1 MEVKIL
7 KLRMA
12 NFKGIKALEIDM
24 EGKDV
29 AVYGQNATGKTTLF
43 DAFTWCL
50 FGKDSTD
57 KTDFWVKPHDENG
70 EEIHFLET
78 VVELWLLIDGKLQ
91 SFRHMVAENWV
102 KKNGEADRVYSGN
115 THSYWVNDVSKS
127 AGEYTK
133 VVSQIVSPEVFRLIT
148 NPMAF
153 NAVKW
158 EKRRE
163 FLLKL
168 SPVDVDQIMLGK
180 TEYQPIRDAMEQHG
194 TDIYGVRKVKQ
205 DARKRDNAEMD
216 QIPVRISEQTA
227 TRDALGDCNVEAAR
241 AEITSI
247 DSQIEQIEAAMSSG
261 TEIIE
266 QIKAKAAAVAQAES
280 ALRNAKMAE
289 YRART
294 DAHGKASTELATV
307 KARLKSAK
315 ITLDDIE
322 VRTLRDQEE
331 LDRLNEQL
339 VSTREEWYR
348 VDDEKAPEYE
358 GSTTCPTCG
367 QELPADQIEQ
377 AKARFLQRFEE
388 DKTRRLDSISKQGRS
403 ISDQIKRLE
412 ERMSRDKVD
421 AEKLRAT
428 VAEDKPKITGLEAEV
443 AALSGEPDY
452 SQSKAIQ
459 QLEEKLAAAKAEYEQ
474 AASGQAPADDTL
486 VQRKRD
492 LIARKN
498 DLMKV
503 EAKRQQLDI
512 CNTRIAELEK
522 RQQALGVQIADT
534 EQFLMLV
541 DKFVAERC
549 SLLEESINSLFP
561 SVRWSL
567 FERQINGGMKDTCI
581 CLIGGVQFS
590 DANNAA
596 RINAGLEIIGVLSK
610 HYGVTVPVFI
620 DNAEAVNSL
629 QKMEAQRIAL
639 VVTKNDEVLRVES
652 GIQNEEVA

>member
-1 MEVKIL
+1 MDVKIV
-7 KLRMA
+7 RMKIE
-12 NFKGIKALEIDM
+12 NFKGIKNLEIDM
-24 EGKDV
+24 GGGDA

-50 FGKDSTD
+50 FGKDSAD
-57 KTDFWVKPHDENG
+57 KSDFWVKPHDENG
-70 EEIHFLET
+70 EEIHNLET
-78 VVELWLLIDGKLQ
+78 TVEVWLLIDGKLQ
-91 SFRHMVAENWV
+91 SYRHMVAENWV
-102 KKNGEADRVYSGN
+102 KKNGETDRVYSGN

-133 VVSQIVSPEVFRLIT
+133 TVGQIVSPEIFRLIT

-180 TEYQPIRDAMEQHG
+180 TEYQPIREAMEQHG
-194 TDIYGVRKVKQ
+194 ADIYGVKKVKLE
-205 DARKRDNAEMD
+205 AKKRDNAEMD
-216 QIPVRISEQTA
+216 QIPVRISEQTT
-227 TRDALGDCNVEAAR
+227 TRDALGTCDVEAAKS
-241 AEITSI
+241 EIAAI
-247 DSQIEQIEAAMSSG
+247 DRQIEQIEAAMNSG
-261 TEIIE
+261 TEIVE
-266 QIKAKAAAVAQAES
+266 QIKVKADALAQAEG
-280 ALRNAKMAE
+280 ALRGAKMAE

-294 DAHGKASTELATV
+294 DAHSKASTELATV
-307 KARLKSAK
+307 KARLKTSK
-315 ITLDDIE
+315 ITLGDIE
-322 VRTLRDQEE
+322 DRARRDQEE
-331 LDRLNEQL
+331 LDKLNGRL

-348 VDDEKAPEYE
+348 VDDEKAPEYD
-358 GSTTCPTCG
+358 GSTICPTCG
-367 QELPADQIEQ
+367 QELPADQVEQ
-377 AKARFLQRFEE
+377 AKAKFIQHFEDE
-388 DKTRRLDSISKQGRS
+388 KTRRLDSISKQGRS

-428 VAEDKPKITGLEAEV
+428 VAADEPKVTGLEAEV
-443 AALSGEPDY
+443 AALAGEPDY
-452 SQSKAIQ
+452 SQSESIRQFEAKVT
-459 QLEEKLAAAKAEYEQ
+459 AAKAEYDH
-474 AASGQAPADDTL
+474 AISGQAPADDTL
-486 VQRKRD
+486 TQQKRD

-498 DLMKV
+498 ELVKV
-503 EAKRQQLDI
+503 EAKKQQLDI
-512 CNTRIAELEK
+512 CNTRISELEK

-549 SLLEESINSLFP
+549 SLLEESINSMFP
-561 SVRWSL
+561 TVRWSL

-610 HYGVTVPVFI
+610 HYGVSVPIFI

-639 VVTKNDEVLRVES
+639 VVTVGDKELRVER
-652 GIQNEEVA
+652 GIMNEEVA

>member
-24 EGKDV
+24 EGSDV

-50 FGKDSTD
+50 FGKDSAD
-57 KTDFWVKPHDENG
+57 KSDFWVKPHDEHG
-70 EEIHFLET
+70 EEIHNLET
-78 VVELWLLIDGKLQ
+78 VVELWLLIDGKVQ

-133 VVSQIVSPEVFRLIT
+133 TVGQIVSPEVFRLIT

-168 SPVDVDQIMLGK
+168 SPVDVDKIMLGK
-180 TEYQPIRDAMEQHG
+180 TEYQPIREAMEQHG
-194 TDIYGVRKVKQ
+194 TDIYGVRKVK
-205 DARKRDNAEMD
+205 AEAKKRDNAEME
-216 QIPVRISEQTA
+216 QIPVRISEQAA
-227 TRDALGDCNVEAAR
+227 TRDALGTCDVEAAR
-241 AEITSI
+241 AEIADI
-247 DSQIEQIEAAMSSG
+247 DRQIEQIEAAMNSG

-266 QIKAKAAAVAQAES
+266 QIKAKADAVAQAES
-280 ALRNAKMAE
+280 ALRGAKMAD
-289 YRART
+289 YRARM
-294 DAHGKASTELATV
+294 DAHSKANTELATV
-307 KARLKSAK
+307 KARLKSSK
-315 ITLDDIE
+315 ITLEDIE
-322 VRTLRDQEE
+322 ERSVRDQEE
-331 LDRLNEQL
+331 LDRLNAQL
-339 VSTREEWYR
+339 TATREEWYR

-358 GSTTCPTCG
+358 GSTTCLTCG

-377 AKARFLQRFEE
+377 AKARFLQQFEE
-388 DKTRRLDSISKQGRS
+388 DKTRRLDSISRQGRS
-403 ISDQIKRLE
+403 ISDQVKRLE
-412 ERMSRDKVD
+412 DRMGRDKVD
-421 AEKLRAT
+421 AEKLHAS
-428 VAEDKPKITGLEAEV
+428 VAADEPKAAGLEAEV
-443 AALSGEPDY
+443 AALAGEPDY
-452 SQSKAIQ
+452 SQSKTIQ
-459 QLEEKLAAAKAEYEQ
+459 QFEEKLAAAKAEYEE
-474 AASGQAPADDTL
+474 AAKGNAPADDTL
-486 VQRKRD
+486 IQKKRD
-492 LIARKN
+492 LIALKN
-498 DLMKV
+498 ELMKV
-503 EAKRQQLDI
+503 EAKQQQLDI

-522 RQQALGVQIADT
+522 RQQALGIQIADT

-549 SLLEESINSLFP
+549 SLLEESINSLFHT
-561 SVRWSL
+561 VRWSL

-610 HYGVTVPVFI
+610 HYGVSVPVFI
-620 DNAEAVNSL
+620 DNAEAVNRL
-629 QKMEAQRIAL
+629 QPMEAQRISL
-639 VVTKNDEVLRVES
+639 VVTAEDTKLRVER
-652 GIQNEEVA
+652 GIKNEEVA